1 MKVPAIKKI
10 VESYTVAE
18 MQSAEEM
25 LMEEQTP
32 SIDIE
37 GDDEGE
43 KLTHVMASIF
53 IKTKMQEESIPFTQ
67 ALRAFTQRVRNS
79 IS

>member
-32 SIDIE
+32 TIDIE

>member
-1 MKVPAIKKI
+1 MKVPSIKKI

-25 LMEEQTP
+25 LLEEQIPT
-32 SIDIE
+32 IEVE

-43 KLTHVMASIF
+43 KLTHIMASIF
-53 IKTKMQEESIPFTQ
+53 IKTKMEEEGMPFTQ

>member
-32 SIDIE
+32 TIEVE

-43 KLTHVMASIF
+43 KLTHIMASIF
-53 IKTKMQEESIPFTQ
+53 IKTKMEEEAMPFTQ